1 MPRSYFQTHSTQKK
15 LGHRI
20 LTNCAHHKT
29 SKSHIWGSM
38 LDEQTTVAR
47 QPRLAHCLL
56 LYMKFHR
63 SPAVHFCAVCGC
75 FSAPTAVWVALQKL
89 CSLQSWKA
97 CPPSPS
103 EKGAALQ
110 FPAGAY
116 RAPARQRSLASGTPE
131 PPPPRI
137 SVTRFGPGEHLWCDI
152 SRCTRGPG
160 LSALSKRHD
169 VVTMIHSLTPFLSLK
184 EAAESRRQKQKSPST
199 ETLRSPEPGWESRW
213 GTGDEAPLRS
223 RPGLGA
229 FPGWE
234 AEPALLQPWPRAA
247 GAHLSQEQK
256 AAAQQAGA
264 TIPEGKNRKSYSDDP
279 LPEKRKTSKGPRIV
293 TDNRS
298 RALKYW
304 AMQRKE
310 AGHSPVPTGN
320 NNKYFIII

>member
-89 CSLQSWKA
+89 CSLRSWKA

-131 PPPPRI
+131 PPPP
-137 SVTRFGPGEHLWCDI
+137 HLSHPVW
-152 SRCTRGPG
+152 TRGTPVMWHQPLHKG
-160 LSALSKRHD
+160 TWLERSVQKAWCGHNDPLTHSLFESEGGSREQEAEAEKSKHRDSEVAGARLRVQMGHWRRGPSALQ
-169 VVTMIHSLTPFLSLK
+169 
-184 EAAESRRQKQKSPST
+184 A
-199 ETLRSPEPGWESRW
+199 RSGRFSW
-213 GTGDEAPLRS
+213 LRS
-223 RPGLGA
+223 RACPPSALTKSSWGA
-229 FPGWE
+229 SLTGAESSSPAGWRHNTRGQE
-234 AEPALLQPWPRAA
+234 
-247 GAHLSQEQK
+247 SQV
-256 AAAQQAGA
+256 
-264 TIPEGKNRKSYSDDP
+264 
-279 LPEKRKTSKGPRIV
+279 L
-293 TDNRS
+293 
-298 RALKYW
+298 
-304 AMQRKE
+304 
-310 AGHSPVPTGN
+310 
-320 NNKYFIII
+320 